1 MCPMGINLDVGA
13 HPGPMGNLSPHGMVA
28 GHCLAPCDF
37 GSFGLGSLPVAMLL
51 GCWPLSCSSWPY
63 V

>member
-1 MCPMGINLDVGA
+1 MGINLDVEA
-13 HPGPMGNLSPHGMVA
+13 HPGPMGNLSPHDMVA

-51 GCWPLSCSSWPY
+51 GCWPFSCSL
-63 V
+63 

>member
-1 MCPMGINLDVGA
+1 MGINLDVGA

-37 GSFGLGSLPVAMLL
+37 GSFGLSAGRHVAWLL
-51 GCWPLSCSSWPY
+51 ATVLFLVALCLT
-63 V
+63 